1 MKKLVP
7 DGLLTDSFLAGIAR
21 AHHSK
26 GKIIDAPSGAKSVLC
41 EAGEVDPTHYVDS
54 KSGTVFQFHHLT
66 NEASEDSTVAPIDQS
81 LELKRA
87 AIQSTLDKY
96 MKNVYHAEDSA
107 AGVFAKDGK
116 ISIVLVGEKKNLRN
130 FWSGKIT
137 STWTLDA
144 TSSKLSGEIKIHAHY
159 FEDGNVQLQTS
170 KASPANTIP
179 SGSEAELASGIEKHI
194 REFETSVQ
202 DGLEEMYVC
211 MNEETFKSMRRTLPI
226 SRTKME
232 WNVNAV
238 KMVRQ
243 LHAGKS

>member
-1 MKKLVP
+1 M
-7 DGLLTDSFLAGIAR
+7 
-21 AHHSK
+21 
-26 GKIIDAPSGAKSVLC
+26 
-41 EAGEVDPTHYVDS
+41 DPTHYVDS

-66 NEASEDSTVAPIDQS
+66 NVASEDITDAPIDQS
-81 LELKRA
+81 LELKRV
-87 AIQSTLDKY
+87 AIQNALDKY
-96 MKNVYHAEDSA
+96 MKEIYHAEDAA

-116 ISIVLVGEKKNLRN
+116 ISMVLVGEKKNLRN

-137 STWTLDA
+137 STWTLDVA
-144 TSSKLSGEIKIHAHY
+144 SSSLSGDMKVHAHY

-170 KASPANTIP
+170 KSFPETAI
-179 SGSEAELASGIEKHI
+179 SGVSEADMASGIEKHI

-202 DGLEEMYVC
+202 DGLEEMYVS

-232 WNVNAV
+232 WNVNAI

-243 LHAGKS
+243 LHGAKS

>member
-1 MKKLVP
+1 MP
-7 DGLLTDSFLAGIAR
+7 DGLLTDSFLAGVAR
-21 AHHSK
+21 AHHAK
-26 GKIIDAPSGAKSVLC
+26 GKVVDASTGAKVVLC
-41 EAGEVDPTHYVDS
+41 AAGEVDPTHYIDS
-54 KSGTVFQFHHLT
+54 KSCTIFQYNHLT
-66 NEASEDSTVAPIDQS
+66 DVASEDSMVAPIDQS

-87 AIQSTLDKY
+87 AIQSVLDKY
-96 MKNVYHAEDSA
+96 MKGVYHAEDSA

-116 ISIVLVGEKKNLRN
+116 IFIVLVGEKKNLRN

-137 STWTLDA
+137 STWTLDVA
-144 TSSKLSGEIKIHAHY
+144 SSNLSGNMIIHAHY

-170 KASPANTIP
+170 KSSPETTLFG
-179 SGSEAELASGIEKHI
+179 GSEAELASGLEKHI

-202 DGLEEMYVC
+202 DGLEEMYVS

-243 LHAGKS
+243 LHGAKS

>member
-1 MKKLVP
+1 MP
-7 DGLLTDSFLAGIAR
+7 DGLLTDSFLAGVAR
-21 AHHSK
+21 AHHAK
-26 GKIIDAPSGAKSVLC
+26 GKVVDAPSGSKTILC
-41 EAGEVDPTHYVDS
+41 AAGEVDPTHYIDS
-54 KSGTVFQFHHLT
+54 KSGTIFQFNHLT
-66 NEASEDSTVAPIDQS
+66 NVASEDSAVASVDQS

-87 AIQSTLDKY
+87 AIQSALDKY
-96 MKNVYHAEDSA
+96 MKEVYHAEDAA

-116 ISIVLVGEKKNLRN
+116 ISMVLVGEKKNLRN

-137 STWTLDA
+137 STWALDDA
-144 TSSKLSGEIKIHAHY
+144 SSSLSGDIKIHAHY

-170 KASPANTIP
+170 KSFPEATI
-179 SGSEAELASGIEKHI
+179 SGASEAEIASGIVKRI

-202 DGLEEMYVC
+202 DGLEEMYVS

-232 WNVNAV
+232 WNVNAI

-243 LHAGKS
+243 LHGAKS